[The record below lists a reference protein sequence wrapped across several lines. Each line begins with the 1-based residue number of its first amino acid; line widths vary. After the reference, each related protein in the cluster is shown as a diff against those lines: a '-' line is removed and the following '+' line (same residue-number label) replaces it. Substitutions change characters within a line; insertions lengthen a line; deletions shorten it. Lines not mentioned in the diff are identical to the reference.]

1 MKFLKTKEELKTLAA
16 RIKETRPKF
25 KEGQRTN
32 DSGAWRM
39 NMQLLKDAY
48 DFRHKHIA
56 YCMLRGRKYEEIERT
71 TREDNKANM
80 KLVTKLMEEIKNE
93 NENENEN
100 VHPSESG
107 PKQECTASPSMPC
120 SSTIRPVEFLRRG
133 AVGRDDG
140 SSQS

>member
-1 MKFLKTKEELKTLAA
+1 MKFLKTKEELKVIAA

-32 DSGAWRM
+32 DNNAWRM
-39 NMQLLKDAY
+39 NMQLIKDAY

-56 YCMLRGRKYEEIERT
+56 YCMLRGRKYEEIERSF
-71 TREDNKANM
+71 RPYNQPNM

-93 NENENEN
+93 NEN

-107 PKQECTASPSMPC
+107 PKQECAASPGMPC
-120 SSTIRPVEFLRRG
+120 SSRIRPVEFSGRQP
-133 AVGRDDG
+133 VGRDDG